1 MSLYPGITAD
11 EYVRRDRERTRIAT
25 AALGSVTRVVVE
37 KDGVYTEFWADQW
50 AVAVQDGG
58 RTLKLFANGTGVHA
72 AQLSAECF
80 GVPAPT
86 VDVVGSSDSAINAA
100 LRQRY
105 GSSIP
110 TGTAP
115 RSRPHTHSDSV
126 WDQ

>member
-1 MSLYPGITAD
+1 MALYPGITAD
-11 EYVRRDRERTRIAT
+11 EYVRMDRERTRIAS
-25 AALGSVTRVVVE
+25 AAVEAVTRVVVE
-37 KDGVYTEFWADQW
+37 KDGVYTELWADQW
-50 AVAVQDGG
+50 VVAVQDGG
-58 RTLKLFANGTGVHA
+58 RTLKLFAIGTGVQA

-86 VDVVGSSDSAINAA
+86 VDVVRSSDSGINAA

-110 TGTAP
+110 T
-115 RSRPHTHSDSV
+115 RPDSV